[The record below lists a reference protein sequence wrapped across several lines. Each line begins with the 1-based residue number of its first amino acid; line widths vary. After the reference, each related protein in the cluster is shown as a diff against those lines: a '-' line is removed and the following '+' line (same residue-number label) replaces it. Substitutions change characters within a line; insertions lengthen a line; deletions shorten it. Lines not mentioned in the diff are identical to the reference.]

1 MTKREVIQILKSE
14 ISREGGIPV
23 AEIADGA
30 DFFSL
35 GLDSI
40 SCVYVLD
47 RVEKKIKI
55 ELNPIYFWDYP
66 TVETLSCFI
75 ASITEHES

>member
-1 MTKREVIQILKSE
+1 MTKLEVIAILKSE
-14 ISREGGIPV
+14 ISRESGLSIK
-23 AEIADGA
+23 EIGDAAG
-30 DFFSL
+30 FFSL

-55 ELNPIYFWDYP
+55 ELNPIWFWDYP
-66 TVETLSCFI
+66 TIELLANHI
-75 ASITEHES
+75 ASLNINEQ

>member
-1 MTKREVIQILKSE
+1 MTKTEVIQILKSE
-14 ISREGGIPV
+14 ISRENGIPV
-23 AEIADGA
+23 AEIEDSA

-47 RVEKKIKI
+47 RVEKKIKV

-66 TVETLSCFI
+66 TVETLSGFV
-75 ASITEHES
+75 ASLTGHE

>member
-1 MTKREVIQILKSE
+1 MTKSELLKIIKE
-14 ISREGGIPV
+14 
-23 AEIADGA
+23 EIARESGLSINEINDDS

-55 ELNPIYFWDYP
+55 ELNPLFFWDYP
-66 TVETLSCFI
+66 TVELLSGHLATLK
-75 ASITEHES
+75 

>member
-1 MTKREVIQILKSE
+1 MTKQEVIAILKSE
-14 ISREGGIPV
+14 IARESGLPIE
-23 AEIADGA
+23 EIGDDV

-47 RVEKKIKI
+47 RVEKKIKM
-55 ELNPIYFWDYP
+55 ELNPIWFWDYP
-66 TVETLSCFI
+66 TVELLS
-75 ASITEHES
+75 EHIDSVRSHEQ